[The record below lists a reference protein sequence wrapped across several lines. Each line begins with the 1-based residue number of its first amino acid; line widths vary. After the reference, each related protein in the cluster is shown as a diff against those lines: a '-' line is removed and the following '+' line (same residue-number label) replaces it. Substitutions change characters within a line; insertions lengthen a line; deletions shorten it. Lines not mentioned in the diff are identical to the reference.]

1 MKLSQANF
9 EKPLPFTVSGRRLQ
23 SSVRAADRGVERLEV
38 VDGSWILI
46 ALQGQPAHLI
56 PMTRVSSVV
65 PVQEQLDAAPA
76 KRRGRPPGSK
86 NRKPDDRPTPPASES
101 VQSD

>member
-23 SSVRAADRGVERLEV
+23 SCIRIEDRGVERLEMT
-38 VDGSWILI
+38 DKGWILI
-46 ALQGQPAHLI
+46 GLRDEPLHLI
-56 PMTRVSSVV
+56 PMTRVTSVV
-65 PVQEQLDAAPA
+65 PVQEQPEAASA

-86 NRKPDDRPTPPASES
+86 NRKPDADRPPAETSLP
-101 VQSD
+101 SD